1 VSCSLVPS
9 VAVFTGMLTECHV
22 ALVQS
27 VAVFT
32 GMLKVALLWS
42 RESLFTCKLSVIWC
56 NAECRICYW
65 YAECHVALMLSIY
78 WYAGC
83 RVVMLRAALFTGKL
97 SVI

>member
-1 VSCSLVPS
+1 
-9 VAVFTGMLTECHV
+9 MLTECHV
-22 ALVQS
+22 ALVES
-27 VAVFT
+27 VVVFT

-56 NAECRICYW
+56 NAECRICWYAECRICYW

-78 WYAGC
+78 WYAGG
-83 RVVMLRAALFTGKL
+83 RVVVMLRDALFTGKL